1 MDLNTVDQKCLET
14 WQLNADTLFSIHCPV
29 SLIITSFIVSN
40 MILGEWK
47 VHNETEEKATV
58 WGKEMFQSEK
68 GNLGPV

>member
-58 WGKEMFQSEK
+58 W
-68 GNLGPV
+68 